1 MKTWWRAVAGY
12 PPTWAAIA
20 AVIGATWAI
29 IALVQPPTFMTWILL
44 GLATG
49 AIAAWPITMSATG
62 TLARLQFTIPA
73 LTTSDTE
80 ELAELTT
87 ELDALADP
95 RPASQLRSIQQKR
108 DNLAEVLVR
117 RLDAGELTYARYLT
131 TAHQVYEA
139 SLENLHEVAV
149 GLRSISAID
158 ETYIATRLQDMTSS
172 GQVGDTTDRERESL
186 EGRRELRHAQERKV
200 AELLAQN
207 EQAMTL
213 LDRTATALADAP
225 IGRTPEDAEAAMAA
239 LEELAERASKY
250 AL

>member
-29 IALVQPPTFMTWILL
+29 IALLQPPAFMTWILL
-44 GLATG
+44 GLAAG

-80 ELAELTT
+80 ELEKLTEELASL
-87 ELDALADP
+87 EDP
-95 RPASQLRSIQQKR
+95 RPAGQLRSIQQKR

-139 SLENLHEVAV
+139 SLDNLHEVAV

-158 ETYIATRLQDMTSS
+158 EGYIDNRLDDLTAAGQS
-172 GQVGDTTDRERESL
+172 GDATDRERESL
-186 EGRRELRHAQERKV
+186 EGRRQLRRGQERKI
-200 AELLAQN
+200 ADLLAQN
-207 EQAMTL
+207 ESAMTL
-213 LDRTATALADAP
+213 LDRTATAMADAP